1 METTVLDM
9 EQLTEKIQAKRLE
22 IDQAQDVVK
31 ELNKQLASLE
41 LTMMEKLHE
50 LGKDS
55 YKSEVGTIS
64 IIHRTSFKTPKTPEE
79 KAAFFDYLRAKNMFD
94 ALVSVNSQTLNSF
107 CKAELETAIAEGRG
121 LDFKIPGIGEPTVQE
136 IIGFRK
142 AK

>member
-1 METTVLDM
+1 MEELS
-9 EQLTEKIQAKRLE
+9 EKIQAKRLE
-22 IDQAQDVVK
+22 VEAAQDVVK

-41 LTMMEKLHE
+41 MTMLETLKG

-55 YKSEVGTIS
+55 YKSEIGTIS

-121 LDFKIPGIGEPTVQE
+121 LEFQIPGIGEPTVQE

>member
-1 METTVLDM
+1 METTVARM
-9 EQLTEKIQAKRLE
+9 EELSEKIQAKRLE
-22 IDQAQDVVK
+22 VEAAQDVVK

-41 LTMMEKLHE
+41 MTMLETLKG

-55 YKSEVGTIS
+55 YKSEIGTIS

-121 LDFKIPGIGEPTVQE
+121 LEFQIPGIGEPTVQE